1 MVVEVA
7 KITRRMRMERVG
19 KDKKKSFEVGSLGSQ
34 DDEDPRQRF
43 RRIWLRAPAHLVS
56 WQWLQLCI
64 SPLGPAATIK
74 HRTESGGPVILEVES
89 RLMTS
94 TTKSSEEWTR
104 NSFFGISFLWATY
117 EAEGF
122 GTRHCPASW
131 PGAVQ
136 AQGYTS

>member
-43 RRIWLRAPAHLVS
+43 RRIWVRAPAHLVS

-74 HRTESGGPVILEVES
+74 HRTESGGPVTLEVES

-104 NSFFGISFLWATY
+104 ILALESSSCGLPMKLKAL
-117 EAEGF
+117 